1 MFETRKN
8 KPTRPKTT
16 ASSAI
21 NFVSHAIYSRPA
33 TGTSVSRQL
42 SKVDHQK
49 ISINF
54 EKKVEDCDSIN
65 LSLFSL
71 ESVEYVSNR
80 EKYGKFNYS
89 SYFERY
95 MNRKAIVKIP
105 QNLMPKY
112 AK

>member
-1 MFETRKN
+1 MFETPKN
-8 KPTRPKTT
+8 KPIRPKTT
-16 ASSAI
+16 ASPAI
-21 NFVSHAIYSRPA
+21 NFGSHAISSRP
-33 TGTSVSRQL
+33 TTRTWVSRHL
-42 SKVDHQK
+42 SKDHQE

-80 EKYGKFNYS
+80 EKYGRFNYS